1 MMTQRSLCTLLAAI
15 AVGNSP
21 ALAAVSA
28 GGFEIDQ
35 SRQTLSPAAM
45 ASLEEQLRIVESVGL
60 PPAILA
66 SMKKTPVVVDP
77 DLTGNPGSFAV
88 RNGSGAVYVR
98 PIVFTNDK
106 PIVLHELLHA
116 YHFATLGLGRP
127 EIRQEFERVQ
137 NANPFPARFRA
148 AHFLENPKEFF
159 AVTAT
164 LYLFGDIQQPP
175 FSCAALAKLDAG
187 YRAFLGAQ
195 FGERQCRG
203 SAATADRPE

>member
-1 MMTQRSLCTLLAAI
+1 MMIQRPLCALLAAI

-21 ALAAVSA
+21 ALAAVTAS
-28 GGFEIDQ
+28 GFEIDQ

-66 SMKKTPVVVDP
+66 SMKKTPIVVDP
-77 DLTGNPGSFAV
+77 ELTGNPGSFAV

-116 YHFATLGLGRP
+116 YHFGSLGLGRP

-203 SAATADRPE
+203 SAATVDRTQ